1 MLMGDIFMKKAGFS
15 IRKRYVFII
24 ILVPILIAAYI
35 TNPTMDNY
43 IKFSSMGHYMQSKT
57 VKGHITV
64 AEGKAGNAI
73 VKIERVNFY
82 IFSTYTPFIYVESGL
97 THLGAFGHFIRISD
111 GQFDYPRWLELFD

>member
-1 MLMGDIFMKKAGFS
+1 
-15 IRKRYVFII
+15 
-24 ILVPILIAAYI
+24 
-35 TNPTMDNY
+35 MDNY

-57 VKGHITV
+57 VKGYITV

-82 IFSTYTPFIYVESGL
+82 IFSTYTPFIYVESDV
-97 THLGAFGHFIRISD
+97 THLGVFGHFIRISE